1 MIWLSAI
8 RYAPQL
14 LLAVGVAFG
23 LHLAFD
29 AGKTRARA
37 SLEPKLVSLQ
47 AEVNHAR
54 ARAQAEQMARERVEK
69 TLESYHAEVLEIRTR
84 PAPVG
89 PVRLCRNPASRLPAT
104 PAAPG
109 GADGAASRAGSGT
122 EGAEGDSREGPGPDI
137 GADLAA
143 LAASCDVVAA
153 RLRALQA
160 WVQPPAK

>member
-14 LLAVGVAFG
+14 LAVVGVAFG

-47 AEVNHAR
+47 AEVNYAR
-54 ARAQAEQMARERVEK
+54 ARAQAERMARERVEK
-69 TLESYHAEVLEIRTR
+69 TLESYHAEILAIRTR
-84 PAPVG
+84 PVPVG
-89 PVRLCRNPASRLPAT
+89 PVRLCRNPAPRLPAT

-109 GADGAASRAGSGT
+109 GADGAASRAGSGA
-122 EGAEGDSREGPGPDI
+122 EGAGGDSGEGPGPDI

-153 RLRALQA
+153 RLRALQG
-160 WVQPPAK
+160 WVAAPR

>member
-29 AGKTRARA
+29 AGKSRARA
-37 SLEPKLVSLQ
+37 SLEPKLISLQ

-54 ARAQAEQMARERVEK
+54 ARAQAERMARERVEK
-69 TLESYHAEVLEIRTR
+69 TLESYHAEILAIRTR
-84 PAPVG
+84 PAPAA
-89 PVRLCRNPASRLPAT
+89 PVRLCRNPAPRVPAT
-104 PAAPG
+104 AAAPG
-109 GADGAASRAGSGT
+109 RADGAASRPGSGT
-122 EGAEGDSREGPGPDI
+122 EGAGGDSAEGPGPDI

-153 RLRALQA
+153 RLRALQSWA
-160 WVQPPAK
+160 QPPAK

>member
-37 SLEPKLVSLQ
+37 SLEPKLISLQ
-47 AEVNHAR
+47 AEVNYAR

-69 TLESYHAEVLEIRTR
+69 TLESYHAEILEIRTR

-89 PVRLCRNPASRLPAT
+89 PVRLCRNPAPSLPAT

-109 GADGAASRAGSGT
+109 GADGAAPRAGSGA
-122 EGAEGDSREGPGPDI
+122 EGAGGDSEEGPGPDI
-137 GADLAA
+137 GPDLAA

-153 RLRALQA
+153 RLRALQSWA
-160 WVQPPAK
+160 AAPR

>member
-14 LLAVGVAFG
+14 LLAVGIAFG

-37 SLEPKLVSLQ
+37 SLEPQLISLQ
-47 AEVNHAR
+47 AEVNYAR

-69 TLESYHAEVLEIRTR
+69 TLESYHAEILEVRTR

-89 PVRLCRNPASRLPAT
+89 PVRLCRNPAPRLPAT

-109 GADGAASRAGSGT
+109 GADGAASRAGSGA
-122 EGAEGDSREGPGPDI
+122 EGAGGDSGEGPGPDI
-137 GADLAA
+137 GPDLAA

-153 RLRALQA
+153 RLRALQGWA
-160 WVQPPAK
+160 AAPR

>member
-23 LHLAFD
+23 AHLIYD
-29 AGKTRARA
+29 YGRAREQA
-37 SLEPKLVSLQ
+37 KLRPELISAQ
-47 AEVNHAR
+47 AEINSLR
-54 ARAQAEQMARERVEK
+54 ARAQAERIARERVEK
-69 TLESYHAEVLEIRTR
+69 TLEAYHAEILEVRTR

-89 PVRLCRNPASRLPAT
+89 PVRLCRNPAPRVPAT

-109 GADGAASRAGSGT
+109 GADGAASRPGS
-122 EGAEGDSREGPGPDI
+122 GAEGAGGDSGEGPGPDI

-153 RLRALQA
+153 RLRALQGWA
-160 WVQPPAK
+160 AAPR

>member
-37 SLEPKLVSLQ
+37 SLEPKLISLQ
-47 AEVNHAR
+47 AEVNYAR
-54 ARAQAEQMARERVEK
+54 ARAQAERMARERVEK
-69 TLESYHAEVLEIRTR
+69 TLESYHAEILEVRAR
-84 PAPVG
+84 RAPVG
-89 PVRLCRNPASRLPAT
+89 PVRLCRNPAPRLPAS
-104 PAAPG
+104 AAAAG
-109 GADGAASRAGSGT
+109 GADGAASRAGSGA
-122 EGAEGDSREGPGPDI
+122 EGAGGDSGEGPGPDI
-137 GADLAA
+137 GPDLAA

-160 WVQPPAK
+160 WAQPPAK

>member
-37 SLEPKLVSLQ
+37 SLEPKLISLQ
-47 AEVNHAR
+47 AEVNYAR

-69 TLESYHAEVLEIRTR
+69 TLESYHAEILEVRTR
-84 PAPVG
+84 PVPAA
-89 PVRLCRNPASRLPAT
+89 PVRLCRNPAPRLPAT

-109 GADGAASRAGSGT
+109 GADGAASRAGSGA
-122 EGAEGDSREGPGPDI
+122 EGAGGDSGEGPGPDI
-137 GADLAA
+137 GPDLAA

-153 RLRALQA
+153 RLRALQGWA
-160 WVQPPAK
+160 AAPR